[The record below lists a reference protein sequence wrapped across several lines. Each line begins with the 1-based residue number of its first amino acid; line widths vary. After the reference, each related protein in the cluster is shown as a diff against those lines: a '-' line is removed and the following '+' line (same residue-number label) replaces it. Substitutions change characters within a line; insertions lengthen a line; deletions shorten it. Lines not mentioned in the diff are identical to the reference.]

1 MAEAARRRSG
11 GRQVFCPGRRSPPL
25 TVPAVARQSAF
36 QPVADEA
43 ANRLG
48 PRWTPCETASVARV
62 QFGTAVIYAVAAG
75 NCYHPAER
83 AALPKNS
90 IAVMLSSVAPA
101 VGAVEGVGIR

>member
-1 MAEAARRRSG
+1 
-11 GRQVFCPGRRSPPL
+11 
-25 TVPAVARQSAF
+25 
-36 QPVADEA
+36 
-43 ANRLG
+43 
-48 PRWTPCETASVARV
+48 VARV

-90 IAVMLSSVAPA
+90 IAVMLSSVAPT